1 MNMKLFAAR
10 NKPDKLTELYLKSID
25 EAEKAEILS
34 RLVALG
40 ETKELW
46 AIFNLK
52 KEGSVGKI
60 LLDVEGKSVE
70 KLSEMFIKTESKEL
84 RDLITDDLMDLRKVD
99 ILWGFLDTH
108 YDEYIWET
116 LYTHLDSDLESL
128 MRLFESARTE
138 TLQRKVV
145 SRLFELKAKEQLHE
159 ILFDLQSLG
168 CVDQF
173 IQLIMEKP
181 EDIAEYFRGNDR
193 MLKTLLAAALKETRS
208 EPDLIKLLKQTNDK
222 HILALLRE
230 IHHDDYNFEISALNL
245 DKIDEL
251 LFTSR
256 SQSLGEFYRSWEWI
270 LDAIFDIS
278 FEYFFSRCNNLQ
290 KLHLLLIRY
299 GVLELLGEPD
309 PKKYTIDLSNY
320 VHYVPDAETQGLKD
334 LLILFDEAWRSVLEN
349 RDKESVCLVCLLS
362 RKRVELNK
370 AKYAELDDPEE
381 AEKRLRHHYQNLK
394 AKAAN
399 EEELQ
404 ELMMQEQRDLSRLIN
419 KNFYASLMDYR
430 GNFEPSFYDEADF
443 AAYIDPGIGSLIGLR
458 TLDSNSILVD
468 DLSTEISKVE
478 VALQRQLFR
487 LSDPADIAKAKQAAE
502 ASKAKFIGKDD
513 LIHTIAHTNPNELT
527 APALKYALELAMT
540 MDEEASIKAVLH
552 CISKS
557 KNPELLYLLNDEIYK
572 NYLVSSMKAIG
583 TKVSPRALRLLL
595 SVSKD
600 QDLAVRLN
608 GAVGFSPDGRYI
620 TTRNKGVFSTKT
632 WEKISDVSLPE
643 YFSPDGRFFVSWED
657 GVFSTRTW
665 KQVAD
670 IKNSVCFSPDS
681 RFLVTWNSVY
691 STKSWTRLAI
701 VVHPVGF
708 CKDSRYFASID
719 AVYETENWTKL
730 ATIHNSVCF
739 SPDGRWLATLNYVY
753 SVGDWKQV
761 ATIANPDFFSP
772 DGNYLAC
779 KNGIFST
786 SHWGKLAEIPG
797 AVCFSPGGDFLIT
810 SDSVYSTINWAKVK
824 ELKPGKNTNSSARFF
839 SRDGKYLAFESELIR
854 TADWST
860 AISNIQAV
868 SFSPNCR
875 LFATR
880 NGVYAIGLLFEI
892 KELLLNNLAYFYNNP
907 TEIGQD
913 EVLAALNLAT
923 ASEEFT
929 PFVHALR
936 QLLKKVLQAKF

>member
-1 MNMKLFAAR
+1 MNMKLFLAR
-10 NKPDKLTELYLKSID
+10 NKPDKLTDLYLKSID
-25 EAEKAEILS
+25 EGEKAEILS

-60 LLDVEGKSVE
+60 LLDVEGRSVE
-70 KLSEMFIKTESKEL
+70 TLTEMFIKTESTEL
-84 RDLITDDLMDLRKVD
+84 RTLITDDLMDLQKTD
-99 ILWGFLDTH
+99 ILWSFLDTH
-108 YDEYIWET
+108 YDVYIWEK
-116 LYTHLDSDLESL
+116 LFEHHFSDLEGL
-128 MRLFESARTE
+128 MRLFECARTDV
-138 TLQRKVV
+138 LQKKVV
-145 SRLFELKAKEQLHE
+145 ERFFELKAKEQLHE

-168 CVDQF
+168 YVDNF

-181 EDIAEYFRGNDR
+181 EDIAEFFRGNDR
-193 MLKTLLAAALKETRS
+193 QLKTLLAASLKESRT
-208 EPDLIKLLKQTNDK
+208 EPELIKLLKQTKDK

-230 IHHDDYNFEISALNL
+230 VHHEDYNFEISALEL

-256 SQSLGEFYRSWEWI
+256 SQSLGDFYRSWEWAF
-270 LDAIFDIS
+270 DAIFDIS

-299 GVLELLGEPD
+299 GVLELLGEPQT
-309 PKKYTIDLSNY
+309 KSYSIDLSNY
-320 VHYVPDAETQGLKD
+320 VHYVPDAEVQGQKN
-334 LLILFDEAWRSVLEN
+334 LLYLFDEAWHKVLMN

-362 RKRVELNK
+362 RKKVELNK

-381 AEKRLRHHYQNLK
+381 AEKRLRHHYKNLK

-399 EEELQ
+399 TEELQ
-404 ELMMQEQRDLSRLIN
+404 ELVMQEQRDLSRLIN
-419 KNFYASLMDYR
+419 KDFYASLMEYR
-430 GNFEPSFYDEADF
+430 GSFEPSFYDDAEF
-443 AAYIDPGIGSLIGLR
+443 TAYIDPGVGSLIGLR
-458 TLDSNSILVD
+458 TLTSNSILVD

-478 VALQRQLFR
+478 VGLQQQIFR
-487 LSDPADIAKAKQAAE
+487 LTDPAEIAKAKQAAE
-502 ASKAKFIGKDD
+502 VQKARFIGKDD
-513 LIHTIAHTNPNELT
+513 LIFTVSHINPSEL
-527 APALKYALELAMT
+527 PLPVLKYALEIALSL
-540 MDEEASIKAVLH
+540 DEEASTKAVLY

-557 KNPELLYLLNDEIYK
+557 KDPVLLTLLNDTIYK
-572 NYLVSSMKAIG
+572 NNLVSSIKAIG
-583 TKVSPRALRLLL
+583 SKVSPIALRLLL

-620 TTRNKGVFSTKT
+620 TTRSRGVFNTRT

-719 AVYETENWTKL
+719 AVYETENWTKQ

-761 ATIANPDFFSP
+761 ANISMPDFFSP
-772 DGNYLAC
+772 DGNYLVC
-779 KNGIFST
+779 KNGIYST
-786 SHWGKLAEIPG
+786 AHWGKLAEISG

-810 SDSVYSTINWAKVK
+810 PESVYSTINWAKIK
-824 ELKPGKNTNSSARFF
+824 DLKPSRNTNSYSRFF
-839 SRDGKYLAFESELIR
+839 SKDGKYLAFESDLIR

-860 AISNIQAV
+860 AIANIQAV

-892 KELLLNNLAYFYNNP
+892 KELILNNLAYFYHHP
-907 TEIGQD
+907 KEITQD
-913 EVLAALNLAT
+913 EVLAALNLAST
-923 ASEEFT
+923 NEDFA
-929 PFVHALR
+929 PFVPALQ
-936 QLLKKVLQAKF
+936 QLLKKVLQAKA